1 MQCLIVQSIGLKI
14 YVERRDYLNRKTT
27 KHKTSNTD
35 LSHSHDIEIYG
46 ITYTVVSHFSDKSDE
61 TAEDKIARLIKRD
74 IKAS

>member
-35 LSHSHDIEIYG
+35 LSHSHDIEVGG

-61 TAEDKIARLIKRD
+61 NAEDKIARLIKRD